1 MRGAEIAL
9 ANMCCC
15 RLLVRTWAAAAGVSG
30 RRAPAAPIFCSSHA
44 GGVAARPALSL
55 RRAPAST
62 APGRTHAPREH
73 NHVTFCCAYLPTVC
87 KRQALPALPCR
98 CNTGELYKESYHL
111 VSATP
116 RSSPNDM
123 SISACARSRVQG
135 VPSASSRLAAC
146 PEVQRKGGRTA
157 QAIATPLQDGRLVR
171 CPLASPAPCPAEVM
185 SPDMETNVNHLV
197 PPSFVPRKEDCG
209 LACIAL
215 AACACACPRS

>member
-30 RRAPAAPIFCSSHA
+30 RRAPAAPIFCSPHA

-55 RRAPAST
+55 RHAPAST

-87 KRQALPALPCR
+87 KRQALPALPRR
-98 CNTGELYKESYHL
+98 CNTGELYKVSYHL

-116 RSSPNDM
+116 RSSPNVM
-123 SISACARSRVQG
+123 SIPACARSRVQG
-135 VPSASSRLAAC
+135 VPSAARRLRDERRPASLPVRKCSARAAARRK
-146 PEVQRKGGRTA
+146 PLPHRYKTAASFAALSPRRPHARQR
-157 QAIATPLQDGRLVR
+157 
-171 CPLASPAPCPAEVM
+171 
-185 SPDMETNVNHLV
+185 
-197 PPSFVPRKEDCG
+197 
-209 LACIAL
+209 
-215 AACACACPRS
+215 